1 MNIRSIKNRAND
13 VLLPYRTQFI
23 RVLVIVMVLQAI
35 PSLISGDNV
44 IVSLLSMILSLLFLP
59 VSHGVVVSSLKMVR
73 NNGMSVNDDD
83 GLVGFKRFKELFP
96 TYIIVYFFT
105 FLLVFGI
112 CLILGGILTMLIGQT
127 VSTTY
132 MVPVGNTDLS
142 YLVNAILSSPSHV
155 ILILIMFLLVLV
167 VTFVVDAVLM
177 PVPYLLEQYHLTG
190 MNAVKTSV
198 KMMKSHIFDYL
209 KLYLSFLGWMFLAA
223 LIEAFVSQLISV
235 TLVVTVIVGLFK
247 IFTYLPLYYL
257 SEAVLFEE
265 IAFYHFHEA
274 GD

>member
-265 IAFYHFHEA
+265 IAFYHFNGA
-274 GD
+274 GE

>member
-112 CLILGGILTMLIGQT
+112 CLILGVILTMLIGQT

-247 IFTYLPLYYL
+247 IFT
-257 SEAVLFEE
+257 
-265 IAFYHFHEA
+265 
-274 GD
+274 

>member
-112 CLILGGILTMLIGQT
+112 CLILGVILTMLIGQT

-265 IAFYHFHEA
+265 IAFYHFNGA
-274 GD
+274 GE

>member
-257 SEAVLFEE
+257 SEAILFEE

>member
-83 GLVGFKRFKELFP
+83 GLVGFKRFKALFP

-112 CLILGGILTMLIGQT
+112 CLILGVILTMLIGQT
-127 VSTTY
+127 VSTT
-132 MVPVGNTDLS
+132 
-142 YLVNAILSSPSHV
+142 
-155 ILILIMFLLVLV
+155 
-167 VTFVVDAVLM
+167 
-177 PVPYLLEQYHLTG
+177 
-190 MNAVKTSV
+190 
-198 KMMKSHIFDYL
+198 
-209 KLYLSFLGWMFLAA
+209 
-223 LIEAFVSQLISV
+223 
-235 TLVVTVIVGLFK
+235 
-247 IFTYLPLYYL
+247 
-257 SEAVLFEE
+257 
-265 IAFYHFHEA
+265 
-274 GD
+274 

>member
-177 PVPYLLEQYHLTG
+177 PVPYLLEQYHLIG

>member
-112 CLILGGILTMLIGQT
+112 CLILGVILTMLIGQT

>member
-105 FLLVFGI
+105 FLLIFGI
-112 CLILGGILTMLIGQT
+112 CLILGVILTMLIGQT

-167 VTFVVDAVLM
+167 VTFVVDVVLM
-177 PVPYLLEQYHLTG
+177 PAPYLLEQYHLTG

-198 KMMKSHIFDYL
+198 KMMKSHFFDYL

-223 LIEAFVSQLISV
+223 LIEAVVSQLISV